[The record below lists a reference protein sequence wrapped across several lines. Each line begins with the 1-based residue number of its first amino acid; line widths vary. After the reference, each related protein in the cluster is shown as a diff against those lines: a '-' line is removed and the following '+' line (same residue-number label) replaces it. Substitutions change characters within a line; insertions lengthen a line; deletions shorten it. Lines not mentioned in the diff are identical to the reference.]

1 MQQETRSIRNA
12 LKMQVGTPERR
23 SSIIGDV
30 FSFFFHLSFFDFLL
44 GRSRTKA
51 LEQLIKIYF
60 LIFNTFLRKREN
72 YLKYIFFVIGCSNY
86 FQVYNECNYFAK
98 IFCITLIIFY

>member
-60 LIFNTFLRKREN
+60 LIFNTFLRRREN
-72 YLKYIFFVIGCSNY
+72 YLKYIFLYSDAQTISRYTTSVIICKIILSNINN
-86 FQVYNECNYFAK
+86 F
-98 IFCITLIIFY
+98 FY